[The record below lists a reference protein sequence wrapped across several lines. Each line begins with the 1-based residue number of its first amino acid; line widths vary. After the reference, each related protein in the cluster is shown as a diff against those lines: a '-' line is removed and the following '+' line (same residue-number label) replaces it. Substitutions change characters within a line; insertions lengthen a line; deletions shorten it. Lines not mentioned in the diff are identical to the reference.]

1 MVDRL
6 YELFSQ
12 GRGVSIDSRTVT
24 KGDLFFALKGD
35 QFNGNVYAEKALQNG
50 ADFAIIDEPF
60 YNTDQRYILV
70 EDALSTLSYLATKH
84 RQSLTC
90 PIIGITG
97 TNGKTT
103 TKELL
108 MAVLSQKYS
117 VYGTKG
123 NLNNHIGVPLTLLS
137 VPKNAQ
143 MVVVEMG
150 ANHRGEIEHLC
161 KIAQPDYGIVTNVGM
176 AHLEG
181 FGSPEI
187 VFKTKM
193 ELYDAV
199 IKSGKLLFVNADD
212 QNLMNEAYHFNKCT
226 YGTKNADISGMST
239 GDSHNLNI
247 IWSFQN
253 HNFEI
258 TTKLFGSYNIYNVL
272 AAISVGVFFEI
283 KADLIIQAIE
293 SYQPSNNRSQII
305 STTKGNHVILDA
317 YNANPS
323 SMNLAL
329 DDFLST
335 SINDRAVILG
345 EMLELGPYS
354 EEEHR
359 KLLEKVKH
367 NKINH
372 SFFVG
377 NAFLKHQYE
386 FPEFNFF
393 SNHNELSHFLK
404 SFPLVNMSV
413 LVKGSRGNALEN
425 IIQQL

>member
-35 QFNGNVYAEKALQNG
+35 QFNGNAYAEKALQNG

-161 KIAQPDYGIVTNVGM
+161 KIAQPDYGIVTNIGM

-199 IKSGKLLFVNADD
+199 IKRGKLLFVNADD

-226 YGTKNADISGMST
+226 YGTKNADISGIST